1 MNHFGNPI
9 LRRWFVAALLLAAV
23 LVQTLFADTG
33 MAQTAL
39 PPGTIKSAAGFY
51 HPGILVNR
59 AQLDF
64 IKGKV
69 AAGVEPWKS
78 AFEAAKASP
87 MGAVAY
93 IPHPWKTC
101 ECGSYSNP
109 DHGCKD
115 EQRDTAAAYTQ
126 ALLWYISGDKVY
138 AENAINVM
146 NAWANTLT
154 GGHTFAN
161 GPVQAAWCAEEFP
174 RAAEIIRYT
183 YTNWPAADVAKFQTM
198 LTTQYLPS
206 ISHGDCENGNK
217 ELSMGD
223 ALINIGVFNDD
234 RATFDL
240 GVKTWRGRTPAY
252 IYLTTDGPTPRKA
265 PGCPDMPIWGN
276 KGLTKPFVD
285 GLLQE
290 SARDSQHPALALA
303 AMVNAAETAR
313 QQGLDLYAE
322 EGKRIMA
329 ALEFQAQYLP
339 PNNAKPPA
347 NLAFNLH
354 PTWEIA
360 YNHFHNRLGISLPK
374 MGAVLPGNRPTGV
387 NHNMAWET
395 LTHAE
400 VGAVGLPPVAP
411 P

>member
-1 MNHFGNPI
+1 
-9 LRRWFVAALLLAAV
+9 
-23 LVQTLFADTG
+23 
-33 MAQTAL
+33 
-39 PPGTIKSAAGFY
+39 
-51 HPGILVNR
+51 
-59 AQLDF
+59 
-64 IKGKV
+64 
-69 AAGVEPWKS
+69 
-78 AFEAAKASP
+78 
-87 MGAVAY
+87 
-93 IPHPWKTC
+93 
-101 ECGSYSNP
+101 
-109 DHGCKD
+109 
-115 EQRDTAAAYTQ
+115 
-126 ALLWYISGDKVY
+126 
-138 AENAINVM
+138 
-146 NAWANTLT
+146 
-154 GGHTFAN
+154 
-161 GPVQAAWCAEEFP
+161 
-174 RAAEIIRYT
+174 
-183 YTNWPAADVAKFQTM
+183 
-198 LTTQYLPS
+198 
-206 ISHGDCENGNK
+206 
-217 ELSMGD
+217 
-223 ALINIGVFNDD
+223 
-234 RATFDL
+234 
-240 GVKTWRGRTPAY
+240 
-252 IYLTTDGPTPRKA
+252 
-265 PGCPDMPIWGN
+265 MPIWGN